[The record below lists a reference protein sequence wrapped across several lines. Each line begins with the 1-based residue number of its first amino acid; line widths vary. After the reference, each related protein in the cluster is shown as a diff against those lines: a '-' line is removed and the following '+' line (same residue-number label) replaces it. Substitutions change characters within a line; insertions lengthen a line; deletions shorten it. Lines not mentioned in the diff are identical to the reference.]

1 MKKQSKITDATR
13 ESLVNAFFQLASKKN
28 IDQITI
34 REITDLAGYERTTFY
49 RYFVDVFA
57 LIEYAENQLL
67 QSTREAIDSQ
77 RSENALG
84 EKQFFKIIIQCFHEN
99 ADRVSVLLSER
110 NRSHFLRRIE
120 ENVTNNL
127 YTQNND
133 SPRKMVVRDIY
144 FYGIFHAISVNLQ
157 NKDALPD
164 EDLLDIIQNLFE
176 NWYWPEMKNSGRS

>member
-1 MKKQSKITDATR
+1 MKKQSKVTDATR

-49 RYFVDVFA
+49 RYFTDVFA
-57 LIEYAENQLL
+57 LVEYAENRLL
-67 QSTREAIDSQ
+67 QSTWEAIESQ
-77 RSENALG
+77 QSENTLA
-84 EKQFFKIIIQCFHEN
+84 EKQFFEIIIQCFHEN
-99 ADRVSVLLSER
+99 AGHVSVLLSER
-110 NRSHFLRRIE
+110 NRSHFLRRIK

-144 FYGIFHAISVNLQ
+144 FYGIFYAISVNLQ
-157 NKDALPD
+157 SKDALPD
-164 EDLLDIIQNLFE
+164 DDLLDIIQKLFE
-176 NWYWPEMKNSGRS
+176 NWYWPEMKNQN